1 VTVDRH
7 AELRDA
13 KGLMTD
19 RNFEGEFTTLLNLA
33 EDLARRNEVA
43 LPREDIRHALRELLI
58 AFPVYR
64 TWHRERVNPAGRGAA
79 QPRGRQRGDV

>member
-1 VTVDRH
+1 M
-7 AELRDA
+7 A
-13 KGLMTD
+13 D

-43 LPREDIRHALRELLI
+43 LPREEIRHALRELLI

-64 TWHRERVNPAGRGAA
+64 TYGTTAESRYAAGRRSVAVTGAGA
-79 QPRGRQRGDV
+79 G